1 MKKILYILTAIMIF
15 TSCRSIDKMIESGN
29 YDQALRYGVDKLR
42 GEKNKKTRYVKGL
55 QKAYVKLNK
64 TDLDKIARIKVL
76 NNKNSMDRIVEIYQK
91 IENRQSY
98 VYPLLPLISEDG
110 YVATIKIKDYTSAIN
125 RSMKA
130 ASEVHYQY
138 ALDYLIR
145 AKKNND
151 KISARKAYSE
161 LTEAINYFDTYK
173 DSYNLKLKAYELG
186 QTNILI
192 EPYLSGSNAAFY
204 HTGEIIS
211 QLQLNKLNSNWTKY
225 YTEEHGEDIDYVA
238 TIEVS
243 KVVPGNEK
251 ERFNSFTE
259 TKEVNDGKIP
269 LKSKDGAIVKDTMG
283 NTIYIE
289 KRILVTANV
298 EELIREKTA
307 QMSGKVVI
315 LDAKNNRLINTI
327 PINVTYIFED
337 YSCIFRGDKRAITNK
352 YNKRIK
358 EHCAPFPTDF
368 DMTTQLAHAYKEAA
382 QKSIKAE
389 RLI

>member
-1 MKKILYILTAIMIF
+1 MIF

-243 KVVPGNEK
+243 KIVPGNEK

-358 EHCAPFPTDF
+358 EQCAPFPTDF

>member
-243 KVVPGNEK
+243 KIVPGNEK

-289 KRILVTANV
+289 NRILVTANV

-358 EHCAPFPTDF
+358 EQCAPFPTDF

>member
-243 KVVPGNEK
+243 KIVPGNEK

-358 EHCAPFPTDF
+358 EQCAPFPTDF